1 MITTIPRRA
10 LLAAPLAAPV
20 FASILAPAQAQEVY
34 PARPVNVVVPWGPGG
49 PTDIFARL
57 LTSRLSTDLGQP
69 FVVDNRVGASGTIG
83 MAAAARLR
91 PDGYNLVITPNSTYA
106 AAPHLYQLPF
116 DMGAAFAGVGLL
128 VSMPMFMLVARAAP
142 VNSVADYVALARR
155 GGQTY
160 ANAGVGATSHLATE
174 QFLQAAGISVL
185 EVGYR
190 GGGPAVQAVL
200 TGEAGMV
207 FMPAASVMGFIGGGE
222 LKALGVCAT
231 ARSALAP
238 QVPTFAEQGIPG
250 VEVVE
255 HVAMLAPAGTPEP
268 ILRRLNQ
275 ACTAA
280 LTAPEL
286 APRLQ
291 ALAVT
296 PERQPL
302 DAWPA
307 YAAAESGK
315 LGAIIRSRNIRIS

>member
-1 MITTIPRRA
+1 MNIERRA
-10 LLAAPLAAPV
+10 FLLAPLAAPA
-20 FASILAPAQAQEVY
+20 FAQEAY

-49 PTDIFARL
+49 PTDTFARV
-57 LTSRLSTDLGQP
+57 LTSKLSTDLGQP
-69 FVVDNRVGASGTIG
+69 FVVDNRVGANGTIG
-83 MAAAARLR
+83 MASAARLR

-116 DMGAAFAGVGLL
+116 DMGTAFVGVGLL
-128 VSMPMFMLVARAAP
+128 VSMPMFMLVAKASP

-155 GGQTY
+155 SGQSY

-174 QFLQAAGISVL
+174 QFLQAAGIEVL

-207 FMPAASVMGFIGGGE
+207 FMPAASVMGFINSGE

-231 ARSALAP
+231 ARSGLAP
-238 QVPTFAEQGIPG
+238 NVPTFAKQGIPG

-268 ILRRLNQ
+268 ILRRLNL

-280 LTAPEL
+280 LTAPEQ

-296 PERQPL
+296 PERQTL
-302 DAWPA
+302 EAWPA
-307 YAAAESGK
+307 YAAAESAR
-315 LGAIIRSRNIRIS
+315 LGAIVRSRNIRIQ

>member
-1 MITTIPRRA
+1 MKRRTLLTTA
-10 LLAAPLAAPV
+10 LAAPA
-20 FASILAPAQAQEVY
+20 FAQEAY
-34 PARPVNVVVPWGPGG
+34 PSRAVNVLVPWGPGG
-49 PTDIFARL
+49 PTDTFARV
-57 LTSRLSTDLGQP
+57 LTARLSADLGQP
-69 FVVDNRVGASGTIG
+69 FVVDNRVGANGTIG

-91 PDGYNLVITPNSTYA
+91 PDGYNVVITPNSTYA

-116 DMGAAFAGVGLL
+116 EIGTAFAGVGLL
-128 VSMPMFMLVARAAP
+128 VSMPMFMLVARNSP

-155 GGQTY
+155 SRQTY
-160 ANAGVGATSHLATE
+160 ANASVGATSHLATE
-174 QFLQAAGISVL
+174 QFLQATGIEVL

-207 FMPAASVMGFIGGGE
+207 FMPAASVMGFIASGD
-222 LKALGVCAT
+222 LKALGICAT
-231 ARSALAP
+231 TRSPLAP

-250 VEVVE
+250 IEVVE

-268 ILRRLNQ
+268 VLRRLNA

-280 LTAPEL
+280 LAAPEL

-302 DAWPA
+302 EAWPA
-307 YAAAESGK
+307 YLAAESAR
-315 LGAIIRSRNIRIS
+315 LGAIVRSRNIRIM

>member
-1 MITTIPRRA
+1 MHTTRRA
-10 LLAAPLAAPV
+10 ILAAPLAAPA
-20 FASILAPAQAQEVY
+20 FAQEAY

-49 PTDIFARL
+49 PTDTFARI
-57 LTSRLSTDLGQP
+57 LTGKLSADLGQP
-69 FVVDNRVGASGTIG
+69 FVVDNRVGANGTIG
-83 MAAAARLR
+83 MASAARLR

-116 DMGAAFAGVGLL
+116 DMGTAFVGVGLL
-128 VSMPMFMLVARAAP
+128 VSMPMFMLVAKASP

-155 GGQTY
+155 GGQSY

-174 QFLQAAGISVL
+174 QFLQAAGIEVL

-207 FMPAASVMGFIGGGE
+207 FMPAASVMGFIGSGE
-222 LKALGVCAT
+222 LKALGVCST
-231 ARSALAP
+231 SRSALAP
-238 QVPTFAEQGIPG
+238 NVATFAEQGLP
-250 VEVVE
+250 VVQVVE

-268 ILRRLNQ
+268 ILRRLNL

-302 DAWPA
+302 EAWPA
-307 YAAAESGK
+307 YAAAESAK
-315 LGAIIRSRNIRIS
+315 LGAIVRSRNIRIQ